1 MDLEPQPD
9 DISSSPPSDAHKIA
23 LELLKQ
29 LITLSSGVLALS
41 ATFVEKFAA
50 VTPWVISVLVLSWVC
65 LIASILL
72 GLEAISA
79 IVKARLSPDFD
90 WSEGRGKWTAAASK
104 YSFVAGIALFA
115 VFACLFLL
123 AA

>member
-1 MDLEPQPD
+1 MEGPGKEPDSMPLRETPYYRFNSLRKKEILID
-9 DISSSPPSDAHKIA
+9 VTTSVSPGIPPNK
-23 LELLKQ
+23 
-29 LITLSSGVLALS
+29 V
-41 ATFVEKFAA
+41 VREK
-50 VTPWVISVLVLSWVC
+50 L
-65 LIASILL
+65 ILL

-104 YSFVAGIALFA
+104 YSSVAGIALFA
-115 VFACLFLL
+115 VFAFLFLL